1 MSRAL
6 AIIDGCATASNSC
19 GNIDARPGYLSI
31 ANHEGLINRTQSHG
45 DRRNEWSTSCACNL
59 RPRFHALH
67 AHISMCNCV
76 ATVKWQRRPNCNA
89 ELTEDDAVNRATAS
103 DRVSVLIYQFHFH
116 FQFQFFDFSVFS
128 LNYFLHTEK

>member
-1 MSRAL
+1 MGIAGMNGAHRAPVT
-6 AIIDGCATASNSC
+6 CVRASTHYTPVS
-19 GNIDARPGYLSI
+19 PL
-31 ANHEGLINRTQSHG
+31 
-45 DRRNEWSTSCACNL
+45 
-59 RPRFHALH
+59 
-67 AHISMCNCV
+67 CNCV